1 MSGVKGKALKVGMKD
16 GKFLCLVQLN
26 GKLPKEGDSLTVKWG
41 AQRSLPQNSL
51 YWLYLQWL
59 IDHAG
64 LKDQGHFSA
73 IGLHENLK
81 AHLIPKEGDDNEATT
96 TTLNK
101 IEFSDYFEKVQHFV
115 RDFFEIK
122 DTQFWEENKQRSV
135 A

>member
-26 GKLPKEGDSLTVKWG
+26 GKLPKEGQPLTVKWG
-41 AQRSLPQNSL
+41 AQRSLPQNAL
-51 YWLYLQWL
+51 YWSYLQWL

-64 LKDQGHFSA
+64 LKDDGHFSA
-73 IGLHENLK
+73 IGLHESLK
-81 AHLIPKEGDDNEATT
+81 AHLINQSEESTT

-101 IEFSDYFEKVQHFV
+101 VDFSEYFEKVQAFV
-115 RDFFEIK
+115 REFFEI
-122 DTQFWEENKQRSV
+122 DDSQFWDEHKERST

>member
-26 GKLPKEGDSLTVKWG
+26 GKLPKEGQPLTVKWG

-73 IGLHENLK
+73 LGLHESLK
-81 AHLIPKEGDDNEATT
+81 AHLLPKESEEEPTT

-101 IEFSDYFEKVQHFV
+101 MDFSEYFEKVQGFV
-115 RDFFEIK
+115 REFFEI
-122 DTQFWEENKQRSV
+122 DDSSFWEEHKERT
-135 A
+135 AA